1 MGRLSVRFE
10 WDEEKNR
17 SNGQKHGLDFV
28 DAKEIFQAPMLTAL
42 DTRQDYGE
50 ERWIGIGSLRGRV
63 VVVVFT
69 EPSGDTIR
77 IISLRKA
84 VKHERAQ
91 YQKALNDRLG

>member
-1 MGRLSVRFE
+1 VRFE

-17 SNGQKHGLDFV
+17 INLAKHGLDFA
-28 DAKEIFQAPMLTAL
+28 DAWEIFLAPMLTAL

-50 ERWIGIGSLRGRV
+50 ARWIGIGSLRGRV

-69 EPSGDTIR
+69 ESRSDRIR

-84 VKHERAQ
+84 VKRECVR
-91 YQKALNDRLG
+91 YEKALKDRLG